1 VRTCRA
7 VRWIAVPSR
16 AVAFAMTAVVILSG
30 CGAGSGTSGPAP
42 KASPILLGTD
52 GHGVSVDRRVGLTFI
67 FDRSAAGRYRQIAGR
82 KVLMECDQVSRGS
95 DTRLLLDTSSA
106 GGELRAPK
114 HRAPIDTGFGGR
126 SDFCRLA
133 LALRNNQER
142 VVATVAL
149 STVGS
154 DYVDQQRVAQDIV
167 SLAFL
172 PPRLVPKYEQGALN
186 AVGGVTLPG
195 EGAAPP
201 MGKLGF
207 FSSGGHRYVAKRDRA
222 GLLLFFQQD
231 GDVTRTSMLGLLTD
245 PSSLGPNAQGIEP
258 RQS

>member
-1 VRTCRA
+1 MRTCRA
-7 VRWIAVPSR
+7 VPWIAVRSG
-16 AVAFAMTAVVILSG
+16 AVASAVVAVVILSG
-30 CGAGSGTSGPAP
+30 CGAGSGASAPAP
-42 KASPILLGTD
+42 KASPVLLGTD
-52 GHGVSVDRRVGLTFI
+52 GHGVSVDRRVGLTFN

-95 DTRLLLDTSSA
+95 GIRLLLVTSSA
-106 GGELRAPK
+106 GESSARPSTE
-114 HRAPIDTGFGGR
+114 PR
-126 SDFCRLA
+126 STRGLA
-133 LALRNNQER
+133 AGQTSAGSRWRYAITRSGCL
-142 VVATVAL
+142 TVAL
-149 STVGS
+149 STVGY

-231 GDVTRTSMLGLLTD
+231 GDVTRTNMLGLLTD

>member
-1 VRTCRA
+1 MA
-7 VRWIAVPSR
+7 A
-16 AVAFAMTAVVILSG
+16 AVASA
-30 CGAGSGTSGPAP
+30 PAP
-42 KASPILLGTD
+42 QASPILLGTD
-52 GHGVSVDRRVGLTFI
+52 GHGVSVDRRVGLTFT

-82 KVLMECDQVSRGS
+82 KLLMECDRVSRGS
-95 DTRLLLDTSSA
+95 GTRLLLDTSSA

-133 LALRNNQER
+133 LPLRNHQER

-149 STVGS
+149 TAVGY

-172 PPRLVPKYEQGALN
+172 PPRLVAKYEQGALT

-201 MGKLGF
+201 AGKLGF
-207 FSSGGHRYVAKRDRA
+207 FSSGTHRYVAKRDLA

-231 GDVTRTSMLGLLTD
+231 GDVTRTNMLGLLTD

-258 RQS
+258 RPS

>member
-1 VRTCRA
+1 MCRA
-7 VRWIAVPSR
+7 VRWISVPSS
-16 AVAFAMTAVVILSG
+16 AVASAVVAVAILSG
-30 CGAGSGTSGPAP
+30 CGAGSGASAPAP
-42 KASPILLGTD
+42 QASPILLGTD

-82 KVLMECDQVSRGS
+82 KLLMECDRVSRGS
-95 DTRLLLDTSSA
+95 GTRLLLDTSSA

-133 LALRNNQER
+133 LPLRNHQER

-149 STVGS
+149 TAVGY

-172 PPRLVPKYEQGALN
+172 PPRLIAKYEQGALT

-201 MGKLGF
+201 AGKLGF
-207 FSSGGHRYVAKRDRA
+207 YSSGTHRYVAKRDRA

-231 GDVTRTSMLGLLTD
+231 GDVTRTNMLGLLTD

-258 RQS
+258 RPS